1 MNTLEAE
8 HHRSGTSYR
17 TLCRRTRVVSYSS
30 FLRWQDR
37 QREGAPLSNPP
48 GPAKSLPL
56 EVDRLNNRLMGLAYG
71 RRRTAGT
78 GEVYREFQ
86 DQISRRDLQEM
97 VEQVRTEHRR
107 QEAALSRR
115 VEWKSPGLIWSMDET
130 ELTLGELGTNVGRDI
145 KAYWLQVRDLGSRYQ
160 FTPRM
165 ELQHVDGE
173 AIARHLET
181 LFNKHGAPLVLKR
194 DNGGNLNHSAVNQVL
209 AAYGV
214 IPLNSPTY
222 YPPYNGGIE
231 RAQSEFKSDLC
242 RKLKGG
248 LTPSR
253 WGEDLIPVLEEV
265 SGNVIHELNHQ
276 SRDCV
281 DGQCAC
287 WLFNVGKTGRSR
299 YDRRKRREAF
309 DRITDQAVSAMALT
323 GLMDESAT
331 SVAWRLSVESWLHQ
345 EGLIGLSQGDQVLPG
360 FL

>member
-1 MNTLEAE
+1 MSTLEAE

-17 TLCRRTRVVSYSS
+17 TLCQKTRVVSYSS

-78 GEVYREFQ
+78 GEVYQEFK

-97 VEQVRTEHRR
+97 VEQVRAEHRR

-130 ELTLGELGTNVGRDI
+130 ELTGSELGMEGLGFN
-145 KAYWLQVRDLGSRYQ
+145 KAFWLQVRDLGSRYQ
-160 FTPRM
+160 FEPR
-165 ELQHVDGE
+165 LGIHHIPGE
-173 AIARHLET
+173 EVARHLEG
-181 LFNKHGAPLVLKR
+181 LFKAFGPPVVLKR

-209 AAYGV
+209 AQYGV

-231 RAQSEFKSDLC
+231 RAQYEFQIGVLRRLQS
-242 RKLKGG
+242 G
-248 LTPSR
+248 LNPDR
-253 WGEDLIPVLEEV
+253 WGEDLIPVLQEI
-265 SGNVIHELNHQ
+265 SGNVVQALNHQ
-276 SRDCV
+276 SRDCIE
-281 DGQCAC
+281 GQCSC
-287 WLFNVGKTGRSR
+287 VVFNVGKARRSL

-309 DRITDQAVSAMALT
+309 DRITDQASFAMALT
-323 GLMDESAT
+323 GLMDESAA
-331 SVAWRLSVESWLHQ
+331 SAAWRLSVETWLRQ
-345 EGLIGLSQGDQVLPG
+345 EGLIGLSQGAQVLPG

>member
-1 MNTLEAE
+1 MSTLEAE
-8 HHRSGTSYR
+8 HQRNGTSYR
-17 TLCRRTRVVSYSS
+17 TLCWRTRVVSYSS

-37 QREGAPLSNPP
+37 QREGVPLSNPP

-78 GEVYREFQ
+78 GEVYQEFK

-97 VEQVRTEHRR
+97 VEQVRAEHRR
-107 QEAALSRR
+107 QEAAEERR

-130 ELTLGELGTNVGRDI
+130 ELILGELETNGGRNL

-160 FTPRM
+160 FAPRM
-165 ELQHVDGE
+165 GLQHIEGE
-173 AIARHLET
+173 AVARHLET
-181 LFNKHGAPLVLKR
+181 LFKKYGAPLVLKR
-194 DNGGNLNHSAVNQVL
+194 DNGGNLNHPAVNQVL
-209 AAYGV
+209 AHYGV

-231 RAQSEFKSDLC
+231 RAQCEFKSDLC

-287 WLFNVGKTGRSR
+287 WLFNVGKPGRSR

-309 DRITDQAVSAMALT
+309 DRITDQAVFAMALT
-323 GLMDESAT
+323 GLMDEAAA

-345 EGLIGLSQGDQVLPG
+345 EGLIGLAQGAQVLPG